1 MIMKVSKLIDGDLY
15 RIINK
20 TPSSKMERFAYLC
33 KYFISDRGFRAI
45 FLYRMCRFHY
55 YNGNKV
61 LYAFFRFFN
70 FILNPIEISVTTEI
84 GMGLYIMHPQC
95 IVIGGGKLGNNI
107 DIAQGVTIGLK
118 DKENEYPSIGDNV
131 HLGAGCMILGDIN
144 IGDNSRVGA
153 NAVVITDIPK
163 NSIAVGVPAK
173 IKKMGKSVYKPA
185 NISEYST
192 KY

>member
-1 MIMKVSKLIDGDLY
+1 MKVAKQIDGDLY
-15 RIINK
+15 RIINRK
-20 TPSSKMERFAYLC
+20 PNSKLERLSYLC

-45 FLYRMCRFHY
+45 FLYRLCRY
-55 YNGNKV
+55 YYINDNKS
-61 LYAFFRFFN
+61 LYKFFRFFN
-70 FILNPIEISVTTEI
+70 FLLNPIEISVSTEI
-84 GMGLYIMHPQC
+84 GIGLYIMHPQC

-118 DKENEYPSIGDNV
+118 DKENEYPTIGDNV
-131 HLGAGCMILGDIN
+131 HLGAGCMILGDVN

-173 IKKMGKSVYKPA
+173 IKKKGEYVYEPG
-185 NISEYST
+185 NISNELG
-192 KY
+192 

>member
-1 MIMKVSKLIDGDLY
+1 MKVAKQIDGDLY
-15 RIINK
+15 RIINRK
-20 TPSSKMERFAYLC
+20 PNSKLERLSYLC

-45 FLYRMCRFHY
+45 FLYRFCRY
-55 YNGNKV
+55 YYINDNKS
-61 LYAFFRFFN
+61 LYKFFRFFN
-70 FILNPIEISVTTEI
+70 FLLNPIEISVSTEI
-84 GMGLYIMHPQC
+84 GIGLYIMHPQC

-118 DKENEYPSIGDNV
+118 DKENEYPTIGDNV
-131 HLGAGCMILGDIN
+131 HLGAGCMILGDVN

-173 IKKMGKSVYKPA
+173 IKKKGEYVYLPG
-185 NISEYST
+185 NISNELG
-192 KY
+192 